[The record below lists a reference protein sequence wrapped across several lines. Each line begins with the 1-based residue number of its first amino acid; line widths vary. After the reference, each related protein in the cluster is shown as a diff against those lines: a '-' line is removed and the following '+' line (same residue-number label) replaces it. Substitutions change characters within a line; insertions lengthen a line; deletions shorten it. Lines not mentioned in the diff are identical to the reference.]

1 MDVFGPIQ
9 SRRLGV
15 SLGINHLPPKT
26 CTYSCIYCQLGR
38 TSFMTTNRSRFS
50 DPGEMAEKIQQRLDE
65 LAREGIQ
72 PDTITFVPNG
82 EPTLD
87 RSIGD
92 VIRNIQHTGIQ
103 TAIITNASLLWHPDC
118 RAQVMEADIVS
129 IKVDSVIEETW
140 HAIDRPHGTLELDEV
155 FNGIHWF
162 AQMYKGRLLTET
174 MLIKGLNDT
183 PAEAKA
189 AATFIA
195 DLHPETAYLALPL
208 RPPAEEWVEAPHAE
222 TLMTIFDIFKT
233 HIDQVELMMGLPESN
248 LASGEDAI
256 GILLSTLAVHPLNQ
270 FDVEAYLGKHGI
282 ATHELEKLIDQNL
295 IKRIPRGNTAFYLRN
310 YSVPK

>member
-1 MDVFGPIQ
+1 MDVFGPVQ
-9 SRRLGV
+9 SRRLGL

-50 DPGEMAEKIQQRLDE
+50 DPDQLTEKIDLRLKE
-65 LAREGIQ
+65 LAKDGIR

-92 VIRNIQHTGIQ
+92 VIRNLKPTGIQ

-118 RAQVMEADIVS
+118 RTQVMEADIVS
-129 IKVDSVIEETW
+129 IKVDSVVKDTW
-140 HAIDRPHGTLELDEV
+140 HKIDRPHGTLDLDEV

-162 AQMYKGRLLTET
+162 AQMYKGQLLTET
-174 MLIKGLNDT
+174 MLVKGLNDSR
-183 PAEAKA
+183 AEAHA

-195 DLHPETAYLALPL
+195 DLHPYTTYLALPL
-208 RPPAEEWVEAPHAE
+208 RPPAEAWVEAPDAE
-222 TLMTIFDIFKT
+222 TLVKIFDVFKE
-233 HIDQVELMMGLPESN
+233 HIGRVELMMDLPESN

-256 GILLSTLAVHPLNQ
+256 GILLSTLAVHPLKQ
-270 FDVEAYLGKHGI
+270 TDIETYLDKHKI
-282 ATHELEKLIDQNL
+282 DRQELEALISQEL
-295 IKRIPRGNTAFYLRN
+295 IKRIQHGRTTFYLRN
-310 YSVPK
+310 Y